1 MIDHSRFTSKD
12 LIIISILILI
22 ILNVVIYWNIQNHAF
37 INYDDQL
44 YVTSNHRIQAGI
56 TLKSVFN
63 TFTDTHTGNWHPL
76 TMISHLLDW
85 QLFGERAGGHHWTRD
100 ELARPLPPIPGERGR
115 GVSTCSEGTK
125 CLEPE
130 FSASI

>member
-1 MIDHSRFTSKD
+1 MIDHSRFTSKH

-22 ILNVVIYWNIQNHAF
+22 ILNIVIYWNIQNHAF
-37 INYDDQL
+37 IKYDDQL

-76 TMISHLLDW
+76 TMMSHMLDW
-85 QLFGERAGGHHWTRD
+85 QLFGEQGRRASLDQFNHPHYQYGFT
-100 ELARPLPPIPGERGR
+100 
-115 GVSTCSEGTK
+115 
-125 CLEPE
+125 
-130 FSASI
+130 FFAS